1 MQKVVGSS
9 PIIRFEKPPETGFF
23 FGVSARRRPG
33 TRFVNRLVNTTADAR
48 LAVLLRGPE
57 CGMSL
62 INAFRPL
69 GRVRAARR
77 SEGSGV
83 MAWSVRINGKRVEL
97 PRRLA
102 SINQTIDPVGVA
114 TKSASLTPFAR
125 RLGCSSH
132 QRKQEAKLATTSSWI
147 QT

>member
-48 LAVLLRGPE
+48 LAVLIARTGVRHELV
-57 CGMSL
+57 
-62 INAFRPL
+62 NAFRPL

-83 MAWSVRINGKRVEL
+83 TAWSFRINGKRVEL
-97 PRRLA
+97 PLPNLKRPKRGSRA
-102 SINQTIDPVGVA
+102 ESVV
-114 TKSASLTPFAR
+114 
-125 RLGCSSH
+125 
-132 QRKQEAKLATTSSWI
+132 
-147 QT
+147 